1 MHKLRNYLRVY
12 RRRWHLTQEELAFLI
27 GYEAESI
34 ISRLE
39 REERTITI
47 AVAYACQTI
56 FGLEPNEL
64 FPAIYKDVEERVAH
78 RMHELRDKLLQSA
91 PTQKTLAKLELLQE
105 ALGRISGFSEQQG
118 I

>member
-39 REERTITI
+39 RDERAVTL
-47 AVAYACQTI
+47 AVAWACQTI
-56 FGLEPNEL
+56 FGVEPNEL
-64 FPAIYKDVEERVAH
+64 FPAIYTDVEERVAH
-78 RMHELRDKLLQSA
+78 RMHELREKLLRSA
-91 PTQKTLAKLELLQE
+91 PSQKTLAKLELLQE
-105 ALGRISGFSEQQG
+105 AIGRISGVSEQQG
-118 I
+118 V